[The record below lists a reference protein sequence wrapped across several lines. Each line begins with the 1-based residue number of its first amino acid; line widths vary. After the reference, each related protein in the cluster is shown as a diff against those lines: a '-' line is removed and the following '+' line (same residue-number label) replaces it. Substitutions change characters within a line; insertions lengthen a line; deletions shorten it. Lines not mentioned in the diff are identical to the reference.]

1 MDLRSRRDTAS
12 KRDASGYLEYLDR
25 AASYYLGRYATSIEN
40 FRRILH
46 RKLLRKGAY
55 EAFDEAVVSGWIDKT
70 VNKYADL
77 AVLDDQAYAVQ
88 KARSLHNR
96 GKSQRAIKGWLRDK
110 GVDADAS
117 THALEILREECSDLD
132 LAAAIQVAKRKRLG
146 PFRRDLSGSG
156 ERPEQPVITK
166 ELGAL
171 ARAGF
176 SYALARSVIDC
187 TSEDEL
193 LLRLERPY
201 EK

>member
-1 MDLRSRRDTAS
+1 MDLRSRQDTAS

-55 EAFDEAVVSGWIDKT
+55 DAFDETVVSGWIDRI
-70 VNKYADL
+70 VNKYVDL
-77 AVLDDQAYAVQ
+77 AILDDQTYAVQ

-96 GKSQRAIKGWLRDK
+96 GKSQRAIKGWLCDK
-110 GVDADAS
+110 GIDANAS
-117 THALEILREECSDLD
+117 TRALEILREECSDLD

-146 PFRRDLSGSG
+146 PFRRDPSGAG
-156 ERPEQPVITK
+156 DRPEQPVITK

-187 TSEDEL
+187 ESEDEL
-193 LLRLERPY
+193 HARLERSY
-201 EK
+201 EE

>member
-1 MDLRSRRDTAS
+1 MDLRSRQDTAS
-12 KRDASGYLEYLDR
+12 KPDASGYLEYLDR

-55 EAFDEAVVSGWIDKT
+55 DVFDETVVRGWIDSA
-70 VNKYADL
+70 VNKYVDL
-77 AVLDDQAYAVQ
+77 AILDDQTYAVQ

-110 GVDADAS
+110 GIDANAS
-117 THALEILREECSDLD
+117 TRALEILREECSDLD

-146 PFRRDLSGSG
+146 PFRRDPSGSG
-156 ERPEQPVITK
+156 GRPEQSIITK

-176 SYALARSVIDC
+176 SYSLARSVTDC
-187 TSEDEL
+187 ASEDEL
-193 LLRLERPY
+193 LARLERPY
-201 EK
+201 EE